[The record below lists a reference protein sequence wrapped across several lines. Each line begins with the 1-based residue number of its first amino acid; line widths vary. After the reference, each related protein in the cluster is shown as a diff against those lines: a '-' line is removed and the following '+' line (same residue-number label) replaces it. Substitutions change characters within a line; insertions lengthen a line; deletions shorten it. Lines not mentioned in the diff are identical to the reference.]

1 MEFDG
6 NEGIEAIIA
15 SDQTFYLMPI
25 FGPEPD
31 TVTVDDK
38 EWAQVDLFTNLS
50 WNDINAVCPAGVCSG
65 ILNGYN
71 MTGWTWASIDDITA
85 LFNHYFGSDELG
97 PAPDATSDCAG
108 ALPFFTDGWR
118 ALDITDNDLISG
130 MSLMGFSWGGMDAD
144 VAFKPVVSVLG
155 LKDVPPEYCTMAT
168 NTVVFQNS
176 GKETAFQARGGWF
189 WRQR

>member
-1 MEFDG
+1 
-6 NEGIEAIIA
+6 
-15 SDQTFYLMPI
+15 
-25 FGPEPD
+25 
-31 TVTVDDK
+31 VTVDDK